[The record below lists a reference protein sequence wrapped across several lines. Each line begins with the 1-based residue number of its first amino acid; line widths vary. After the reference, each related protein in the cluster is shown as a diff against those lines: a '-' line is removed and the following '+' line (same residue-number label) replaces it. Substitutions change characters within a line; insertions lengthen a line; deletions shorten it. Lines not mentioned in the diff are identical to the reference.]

1 MLQRFNRAVDEDLK
15 IVASTA
21 FTTTATSTP
30 VAIGSVGSGD
40 EDLGIMLNVTLLDGT
55 HDGSN
60 YYTVDVKAGETS
72 GGTFYTVAS
81 ILSTDTEL
89 GANLLSINTREI
101 VDAVGSTD
109 AAYYEVTVTKTGS
122 TATGITLS
130 AHFVKGV

>member
-1 MLQRFNRAVDEDLK
+1 MIKTFNRAVDADLK

-30 VAIGSVGSGD
+30 VAISSVGAGE

-60 YYTVDVKAGETS
+60 YYTVEVKAGETS
-72 GGTFYTVAS
+72 GGTFYPIAS

-101 VDAVGSTD
+101 VDAVGSD
-109 AAYYEVTVTKTGS
+109 NAAYYEVTVTKTGS
-122 TATGITLS
+122 TATGITLE
-130 AHFVKGV
+130 AYFVKGV